1 MSHKRYSR
9 FLSLNRVALVT
20 AALALCLIVSVG
32 DGDSLS
38 ARCGAEPVQRVR
50 IAAIDA
56 PELRQAYGARARQ
69 HLAQLCL
76 RQQARVA
83 AQGRDK
89 YGRLLAQ
96 VRCRGRDVASA
107 QVAAGL
113 AWVHPSQ
120 AAAHP
125 ALARA
130 ALRARRAKVGLWAQ
144 PRPLAPWTYRQRHPR
159 RTYR

>member
-1 MSHKRYSR
+1 MS
-9 FLSLNRVALVT
+9 LVT
-20 AALALCLIVSVG
+20 AAVALCLIVSVG

-56 PELRQAYGARARQ
+56 PELRQAYGAKARA
-69 HLAQLCL
+69 HLARLCL
-76 RQQARVA
+76 RQRARVT
-83 AQGRDK
+83 AQGHDK

-96 VRCRGRDVASA
+96 VSCRGRNAADE

-120 AAAHP
+120 ARLHP
-125 ALARA
+125 ALTRA
-130 ALRARRAKVGLWAQ
+130 AVRARQAKVGLWAQ
-144 PRPLAPWTYRQRHPR
+144 KRPLAPWTYRQRHPR
-159 RTYR
+159 PAYR